1 MKAAVATEACRC
13 LIVEDETLVA
23 LGLQAA
29 LGELGHSVIGQARDA
44 AEAEII
50 FRARLPD
57 LVLTDIRLGG
67 MDGLDLASLLLKIRA
82 CPVIVVSAFS
92 DKDLIERAGQAGVFG
107 YLIKPVTSRALAAQI
122 EIALARF
129 REHFVLVAEKE
140 ALVANLEN
148 RKLVER
154 AKGVLMKRS
163 GLSEPDAHKKLQQES
178 QKRRISVVDLARK
191 IIESEEIIG
200 GISP

>member
-29 LGELGHSVIGQARDA
+29 LAELGHSVVGQARDA

-50 FRARLPD
+50 FRARQPD